1 MLWLARILLFIP
13 SLIAGWFISREG
25 PRFSGVEHYRGNVP
39 ACSESMVK
47 KKERWAITA
56 IRIFSAIRFPIFK
69 LDWMEIFIPDK

>member
-39 ACSESMVK
+39 ACSESMVT

-56 IRIFSAIRFPIFK
+56 TRIFLPFVSQFSNSIG
-69 LDWMEIFIPDK
+69 